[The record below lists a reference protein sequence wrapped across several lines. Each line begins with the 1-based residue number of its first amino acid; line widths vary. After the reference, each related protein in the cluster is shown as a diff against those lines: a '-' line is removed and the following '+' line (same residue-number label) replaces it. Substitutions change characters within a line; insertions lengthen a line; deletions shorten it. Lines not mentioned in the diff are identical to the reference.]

1 MARVLYLGD
10 EATAA
15 GFRLAGADV
24 GVPPPEEAAEMLRRA
39 VDSDHEL
46 VLVSAGLLPS
56 LPSDEL
62 EAAVIAGRPL
72 IVVVPDAHGRHAAPD
87 VARDVRYALGIES

>member
-24 GVPPPEEAAEMLRRA
+24 RVPPPEEAAELLRRA
-39 VDSDHEL
+39 IDSDHDL

-56 LPSDEL
+56 LPAGEL
-62 EAAVIAGRPL
+62 EAAVVGGRPL
-72 IVVVPDAHGRHAAPD
+72 IVVVPDVHGRHAAPD